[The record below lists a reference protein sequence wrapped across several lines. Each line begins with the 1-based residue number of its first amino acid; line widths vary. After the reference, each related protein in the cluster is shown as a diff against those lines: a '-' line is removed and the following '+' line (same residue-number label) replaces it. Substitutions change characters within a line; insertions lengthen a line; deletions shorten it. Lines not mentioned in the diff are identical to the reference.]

1 MQKGEVQMINVKFT
15 ATELLGF
22 DELMEK
28 VNDECS
34 GIMLMYKKYG
44 KINEFSDILRDYF
57 CTEITH
63 DEPIEI
69 KDIEA
74 FISSYDC
81 KINLLTLITVK
92 ETEPMDI
99 VLLFE
104 YLSIPDNICDFL
116 AYIYRMNEFDTLLE
130 MMVKYNKHC
139 YGLDV
144 DTKDVTLDDIRL
156 CIRDYTDFGNV
167 FIHMKKDFDIKNK

>member
-1 MQKGEVQMINVKFT
+1 MINVKFT
-15 ATELLGF
+15 TTELLGF

-44 KINEFSDILRDYF
+44 KINEFSDLLRDYF

-74 FISSYDC
+74 FITSYDC

-104 YLSIPDNICDFL
+104 RLSLPNISNFL
-116 AYIYRMNEFDTLLE
+116 AYIQRINEFDTLLK
-130 MMVKYNKHC
+130 MAVSYNRHC

-144 DTKDVTLDDIRL
+144 ETKDITLDDIRL
-156 CIRDYTDFGNV
+156 CIRDYTDFDNV
-167 FIHMKKDFDIKNK
+167 FTHMKKDFDIKNK